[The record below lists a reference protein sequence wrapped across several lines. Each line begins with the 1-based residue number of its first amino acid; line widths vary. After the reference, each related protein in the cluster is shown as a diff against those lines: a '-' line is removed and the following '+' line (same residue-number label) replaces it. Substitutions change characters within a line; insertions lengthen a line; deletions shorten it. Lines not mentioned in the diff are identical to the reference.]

1 MKRLPKEKR
10 DRLILIFLGALAITV
25 GLYYGVI
32 GSQRKALLASA
43 RLLTEKRNQLNNA
56 ERLISNLPQVKSNLE
71 DTLGRLRAIEATMA
85 SGDLYSWGI
94 LTVNS
99 FKENY
104 DIDIPQFSREIPAEV
119 GMYPLFPYK
128 AAIFNLRGSAFYHDF
143 GRFVADFEN
152 AFPFMRIQNI
162 ELEPSNSSNASNQE
176 GSEKLSFRL
185 EIVALVNPLR

>member
-1 MKRLPKEKR
+1 MKPLSKDKR
-10 DRLILIFLGALAITV
+10 DRIILIFLGTIAITV

-32 GSQRKALLASA
+32 GSQRKALVASA
-43 RLLTEKRNQLNNA
+43 RLLTEKRNQLSNA
-56 ERLISNLPQVKSNLE
+56 ERLIGNLPQVQSTLE

-119 GMYPLFPYK
+119 GMYPQFPYK
-128 AAIFNLRGSAFYHDF
+128 AAIFNLRGNAFYHDF

-162 ELEPSNSSNASNQE
+162 ELEPSNSSNASQE
-176 GSEKLSFRL
+176 SSEKLSFKL
-185 EIVALVNPLR
+185 EIVALVNPQR